1 MRAVIRSAILKP
13 VATSVGAVV
22 IVLFGLVALARI
34 PIQLTPTL
42 EAPSLTVQTE
52 WHGATPEEVER
63 DILLRQEEQLENLE
77 NLIRMESTASQGNG
91 VIQLTFPVGTD
102 LDFALMRVATRL
114 QQVRG
119 LPLEAEEPTISSE
132 GSDNNSIAWFMLT
145 PTQDGADADAIA
157 ELGPLMNDVARP
169 RLERVAGVS
178 QVRVFGARSLEM
190 QILVDPARLAAR
202 RITMSEV
209 ERALALDNRD
219 WSAGDFSD
227 GKRRRSVR
235 TMGSFQSPEALE
247 DLVVAVRDG
256 APVRLGDVAEA
267 EVRHAEI
274 KEAGFY
280 LDAQTIGVAIQ
291 KKPGTNVLEVMDGLR
306 RAVAALNS
314 TELASYGVRLEQ
326 SYDETEY
333 IGRAIG
339 LVRQSLLFGGLL
351 AIGMLLV
358 FLRSR
363 STTLLVSIAIP
374 LSLLGAFGVL
384 WIAGRT
390 LNVVSLAG
398 LAFAVGMVVD
408 NSIVVIENIFR
419 HRQMGKSR
427 RRSAL
432 EGCMEVWGAVL
443 AGTLTTVA
451 VFLPIVFLD
460 GEVGQLFRDLAVAI
474 AAAVT
479 MSLLVA
485 VTVIPS
491 LSAKLLEVPEPITPH
506 TGSRPAARW
515 GRRIPDAVSHAVY
528 RLCGG
533 IGSRLAVVLGG
544 TTVAVA
550 LTWILAPPMEYL
562 PTGNRNFVYGLVMAP
577 ADYTVEQMIELKKPF
592 IDRLRPLW
600 LARDAEA
607 RAMAGGG
614 LRSFYYVAL
623 PGASIFGLR
632 ARDPARAGE
641 LVDEVRAIGRELPGA
656 RVRSHQRSIFENS
669 TAKGRNIDI
678 ALTGEDIPALLDLAR
693 DVLERLAVALPSAQ
707 ASSSIPLESDR
718 PEIRIEPNRHRL
730 AELGITPR
738 DLGLATGAAV
748 DGAWVGHYIHHG
760 HEIDMKLVAPSADSS
775 RPPRL
780 TEVPVPTPGGEL
792 VTVGTVASL
801 RETKAPYDIT
811 RLDQKRCVQIFI
823 QPDPSQPL
831 NEAVQRIEAEVIE
844 PLRRADRLGTDYA
857 AHLMG
862 SVDSLS
868 HMASSMGWI
877 FALAMVLTFLL
888 MAGLFESF
896 VYPFVIMWAVPLA
909 TLGGVLGLVALSW
922 VQPQGLD
929 VITMLG
935 FVILVGTVVNNAI
948 LLVHQAL
955 NHLQDDMN
963 IRDAV
968 TASAR
973 NRIRPIFM
981 SVATSILGM
990 LPLVVFPGAGS
1001 ELYRGLGSVIVGG
1014 LLVSTVLTLFLI
1026 PCLLSL
1032 ILEWRQGA
1040 LRRIHTHAGR
1050 RNEESSRLNIR
1061 RPLDQG
1067 SGTFAAADPSGTIDL

>member
-1 MRAVIRSAILKP
+1 MRGLIRSAILKP
-13 VATSVGAVV
+13 VATSVGAVSL
-22 IVLFGLVALARI
+22 VLFGLAALTRI

-42 EAPSLTVQTE
+42 EAPTLTVSTK
-52 WHGATPEEVER
+52 WSGATPEEVER
-63 DILLRQEEQLENLE
+63 DIILRQEEQLENLE
-77 NLIRMESTASQGNG
+77 NLVRMESVASQGTG
-91 VIQLTFPVGTD
+91 TIHLTFPVGTD

-119 LPLEAEEPTISSE
+119 LPLQAEEPTISSQ

-145 PTQDGADADAIA
+145 PTSNGGDTGPIA

-178 QVRVFGARSLEM
+178 QVSVFGARSLEM

-227 GKRRRSVR
+227 GKKRKLVR
-235 TMGSFQSPEALE
+235 TMGSFQNPQELE
-247 DLVVAVRDG
+247 QLVVALRDG
-256 APVRLGDVAEA
+256 TPVRLGDVAEA
-267 EVRHAEI
+267 RVRHAEL

-280 LDAQTIGVAIQ
+280 LDAQTIGVAVQ
-291 KKPGTNVLEVMDGLR
+291 KRPGTNVLDVMDGLR

-314 TELASYGVRLEQ
+314 TELADYGVRLEQ

-339 LVRQSLLFGGLL
+339 LVRQSLLAGGLL
-351 AIGMLLV
+351 AVAMLFF

-384 WIAGRT
+384 WITGRT

-408 NSIVVIENIFR
+408 NSIVVIENIYR

-432 EGCMEVWGAVL
+432 EGSMEVWGAVL

-474 AAAVT
+474 AGAVV
-479 MSLLVA
+479 MSLIVA
-485 VTVIPS
+485 ITIIPA
-491 LSAKLLEVPEPITPH
+491 LSAKLLEVPEHPALQPGT
-506 TGSRPAARW
+506 RPDIRW
-515 GRRIPDAVSHAVY
+515 GRRLSDAISHMVY
-528 RLCGG
+528 RLCGS
-533 IGSRLAVVLGG
+533 IGARLALVLGG
-544 TTVAVA
+544 TAVAVVA
-550 LTWILAPPMEYL
+550 TWTLAPPMEFL
-562 PTGNRNFVYGLVMAP
+562 PTGNRNFVYGGVLAP
-577 ADYTVEQMIELKKPF
+577 ASYTAEQMIELKEPF
-592 IDRLRPLW
+592 VERLRPLW
-600 LARDAEA
+600 EARDAEA
-607 RAMAGGG
+607 REMPGGG
-614 LRSFYYVAL
+614 LRSFYYVAF
-623 PGASIFGLR
+623 PGHAIFGLR
-632 ARDPARAGE
+632 ARDPGRARE
-641 LVDEVRAIGRELPGA
+641 LVDEVRAVACELPGA
-656 RVRSHQRSIFENS
+656 GARSHQRSIFENS

-678 ALTGEDIPALLDLAR
+678 ALTGHDIPTLMALAR
-693 DVLERLAVALPSAQ
+693 DVLDRLAVVLPNAQ
-707 ASSSIPLESDR
+707 ASPSISLESDR
-718 PEIRIEPNRHRL
+718 PEIRIEPDRHRL

-748 DGAWVGHYIHHG
+748 DGAWVGRYVHRG
-760 HEIDMKLVAPSADSS
+760 REIDMKLLSPRAGTSA
-775 RPPRL
+775 PPRL
-780 TEVPVPTPGGEL
+780 TEVAVPTPGGEL
-792 VTVGTVASL
+792 VTLGTVASL
-801 RETKAPYDIT
+801 RETKTPYDIT
-811 RLDQKRCVQIFI
+811 RLDQKRSVQISI
-823 QPDPSQPL
+823 DPDPAQPL
-831 NEAVQRIEAEVIE
+831 AEAVRAIETQIVA
-844 PLRRADRLGTDYA
+844 PLRKEGRLGTEYA

-868 HMASSMGWI
+868 QAAASMSWI
-877 FALAMVLTFLL
+877 FAIAMVLTFLL

-909 TLGGVLGLVALSW
+909 TLGGVLGLVVLGW

-981 SVATSILGM
+981 SVTTSIFGM
-990 LPLVVFPGAGS
+990 LPLVLFPGAGS

-1014 LLVSTVLTLFLI
+1014 LVVSTALTLFLI

-1040 LRRIHTHAGR
+1040 LRRLRTHIGR
-1050 RNEESSRLNIR
+1050 RNEESSRLDIR

-1067 SGTFAAADPSGTIDL
+1067 SGTFVAADPSGTIDL